1 MTTSAAGS
9 VPMRRRSL
17 HMTRTVRTG
26 LAALALLACTACH
39 PTVMGNG
46 VFAERTFDVAAF
58 DRLDVGYGFTV
69 NVVAGAPARTL
80 VISGDEN
87 IIAEYLTVQVAG
99 STLRIDHDEDFIR
112 VHPVTVQLDATELV
126 AVTAREGTRMVA
138 SDVDAAAFSVRA
150 TEGSEVLLSGA
161 PPAGAALTATLDSGS
176 ILDARAFP
184 VASAAVAL
192 TSHSSAQLTCSGPV
206 TGSAGGGST
215 ITVAGGGTCE
225 VTLAAATCTPVAQGP

>member
-1 MTTSAAGS
+1 
-9 VPMRRRSL
+9 
-17 HMTRTVRTG
+17 MTRSVRTG
-26 LAALALLACTACH
+26 LAALVLLACTACH

-69 NVVAGAPARTL
+69 NVVAGASARSL

-112 VHPVTVQLDATELV
+112 VHPITVNLDATELV
-126 AVTAREGTRMVA
+126 AVTAREGIRMTA
-138 SDVDAAAFSVRA
+138 GDVDAAAFSVRA

-161 PPAGAALTATLDSGS
+161 PPAGAALTASLDSGS
-176 ILDARAFP
+176 TLDARAFP

-206 TGSAGGGST
+206 TGSASDVSV
-215 ITVAGGGTCE
+215 ISVLGGGTCQ
-225 VTLAAATCTPVAQGP
+225 VALSGSVCVPVIQGP